1 MTTSTLGAPSWV
13 DLATADLADAKRFY
27 TQLFGWTAE
36 VSGDEY
42 GGYTTFLLNGLPV
55 AGAGPLYGEGQPTA
69 WSTYLGTDDADA
81 VAVRVAAAGGK
92 VLVPPFDVVDQ
103 GRMAAFLDPAGAP
116 FSVWE
121 PGSMPGAA
129 LFDVPG
135 SLTWNELTTRD
146 VEGATAFYGSIFGW
160 AFRQSTMGGLPYVVG
175 ELDGSPICGIQP
187 MIDEA
192 WPPEMSPH
200 WLVYFA
206 VHDCDISAD
215 SAFRLGGRALRQ
227 PTSVPVGR
235 YAVLQDPQGGLF
247 AVLATN

>member
-92 VLVPPFDVVDQ
+92 VLKV
-103 GRMAAFLDPAGAP
+103 RL
-116 FSVWE
+116 
-121 PGSMPGAA
+121 
-129 LFDVPG
+129 
-135 SLTWNELTTRD
+135 
-146 VEGATAFYGSIFGW
+146 
-160 AFRQSTMGGLPYVVG
+160 
-175 ELDGSPICGIQP
+175 LDG
-187 MIDEA
+187 MKRA
-192 WPPEMSPH
+192 ARNHFEMDRMLRS
-200 WLVYFA
+200 LRRFVQRGGNQIA
-206 VHDCDISAD
+206 VKIMPSSKQH
-215 SAFRLGGRALRQ
+215 
-227 PTSVPVGR
+227 
-235 YAVLQDPQGGLF
+235 
-247 AVLATN
+247 